1 MNYEEMIEDDVDSV
15 IEPTEEELA
24 PEPEIQPAK
33 SPWRA
38 FILTGFL
45 AGLFGASAGG
55 YAAYEGLQRFA
66 PKPVPSAEVDLSS
79 VESRL
84 EAFGARISEAEN
96 GLLDV
101 KIPEQEPVDLSGL
114 ETRLAELEAAPRPE
128 IDPAALSALQDAQA
142 DGFEWPD
149 QSAVES
155 RIAALE
161 TSVEALPETNV
172 PPDLLERLSALEA
185 ELEALQQ
192 IESADSLNET
202 QLSELNSRISALENQ
217 PAPEPVIER
226 VSILAFPK
234 AQLIQAVEDN
244 QTGGIVEKTLSRHVR
259 VKNPNDPLTLIDG
272 IETDLSEGRLTDAA
286 KKFERLPAPVR
297 SAGQAWYESVKAS
310 L

>member
-38 FILTGFL
+38 FIL
-45 AGLFGASAGG
+45 
-55 YAAYEGLQRFA
+55 
-66 PKPVPSAEVDLSS
+66 EVDLSF
-79 VESRL
+79 VETRL
-84 EAFGARISEAEN
+84 EAFGARISEVEN

-114 ETRLAELEAAPRPE
+114 ETRLSGLETRLAELEAAPR
-128 IDPAALSALQDAQA
+128 
-142 DGFEWPD
+142 
-149 QSAVES
+149 
-155 RIAALE
+155 
-161 TSVEALPETNV
+161 
-172 PPDLLERLSALEA
+172 
-185 ELEALQQ
+185 
-192 IESADSLNET
+192 ESADSLNET

>member
-1 MNYEEMIEDDVDSV
+1 MIEDEGESV
-15 IEPTEEELA
+15 SEQTDEELA
-24 PEPEIQPAK
+24 PEPETPRPK
-33 SPWRA
+33 SPWKA
-38 FILTGFL
+38 FILSGLL
-45 AGLFGASAGG
+45 AGLIGAAAGG
-55 YAAYEGLQRFA
+55 YGVYEGLQRFA
-66 PKPVPSAEVDLSS
+66 PTPAQPAEVDFSS
-79 VESRL
+79 IEAKL
-84 EAFGARISEAEN
+84 EAFGARISDAEN
-96 GLLDV
+96 AVSDV
-101 KIPEQEPVDLSGL
+101 TIPEQDPVDLSGV
-114 ETRLAELEAAPRPE
+114 EARLAELEAAPRPE

-172 PPDLLERLSALEA
+172 PADLLDRLSALEA
-185 ELEALQQ
+185 ELEMLRQAGNQDAPD
-192 IESADSLNET
+192 EA
-202 QLSELNSRISALENQ
+202 QLAELNSRISALENQ

-244 QTGGIVEKTLSRHVR
+244 QTGGIVEKTLSRHIR
-259 VKNPNDPLTLIDG
+259 VKGPNDPLTLIDG
-272 IETDLSEGRLTDAA
+272 IETDISKGRLADAA

>member
-1 MNYEEMIEDDVDSV
+1 MIEDDV
-15 IEPTEEELA
+15 EPVAEPADEEHT
-24 PEPEIQPAK
+24 PEPEAPRAK
-33 SPWRA
+33 SPWKA

-45 AGLFGASAGG
+45 AGLIGAAAGG
-55 YAAYEGLQRFA
+55 YGVYEGLKRFA
-66 PKPVPSAEVDLSS
+66 PTPAKQAEVDFSS
-79 VESRL
+79 IEAKL
-84 EAFGARISEAEN
+84 EAFGARIADTEDALSE
-96 GLLDV
+96 V
-101 KIPEQEPVDLSGL
+101 IIPEQEPIDLSGL
-114 ETRLAELEAAPRPE
+114 EARLAELEAAPRPE
-128 IDPAALSALQDAQA
+128 IDPEALSALQDAQA

-149 QSAVES
+149 QSAVEA

-172 PPDLLERLSALEA
+172 PTDLLKRLSALEA
-185 ELEALQQ
+185 ELEAVQQ
-192 IESADSLNET
+192 ADSQNALDDA
-202 QLSELNSRISALENQ
+202 QLAELNSRLSVLENQ

-244 QTGGIVEKTLSRHVR
+244 QTGGIIEKTLSRHIR
-259 VKNPNDPLTLIDG
+259 VKSENDPLTLIDG
-272 IETDLSEGRLTDAA
+272 IETDISKGRLANAA